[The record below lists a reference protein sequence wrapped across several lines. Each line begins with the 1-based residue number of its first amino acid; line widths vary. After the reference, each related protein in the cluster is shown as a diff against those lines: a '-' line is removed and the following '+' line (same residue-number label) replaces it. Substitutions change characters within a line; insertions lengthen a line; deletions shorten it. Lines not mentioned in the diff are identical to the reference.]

1 MLFNIYWDKNNN
13 GNCENVSI
21 KEVLHSIR
29 TLSSSSYS
37 DWELKFWDE
46 YDDSDFLVQVVDL
59 EVNESVYI
67 PYVNSDLDFK
77 TLIITRVE

>member
-13 GNCENVSI
+13 GNRENVSI
-21 KEVLHSIR
+21 KEVLDNIRELSIE
-29 TLSSSSYS
+29 SYS
-37 DWELKFWDE
+37 EWEKFFWSE
-46 YDDSDFLVQVVDL
+46 YSDSDFLVQIVDL

-67 PYVNSDLDFK
+67 PYVNSELDFK

>member
-13 GNCENVSI
+13 GNRENVSI
-21 KEVLHSIR
+21 KEVLDNIRELSIE
-29 TLSSSSYS
+29 SYS
-37 DWELKFWDE
+37 EWEKIFWSE
-46 YDDSDFLVQVVDL
+46 YSDSDFLVQIVDL

-67 PYVNSDLDFK
+67 PYVNNDLDFK

>member
-13 GNCENVSI
+13 ENRENVSI